1 VQPDDKV
8 VNQWV
13 VVVRSEQMG
22 HVRRWEVQSKGMF
35 WFDLLFDFYL
45 DFEDTLHPIQS
56 VGVHFSVADDRKTF
70 VMNIK

>member
-1 VQPDDKV
+1 
-8 VNQWV
+8 
-13 VVVRSEQMG
+13 ML
-22 HVRRWEVQSKGMF
+22 

-56 VGVHFSVADDRKTF
+56 VGVHVSAADDRKTF